1 MSWPPVAN
9 QEADAYMPSI
19 ADSGSTA
26 QASVAESSV
35 VLPPVEGAQP
45 MTTLPFPLR
54 PDASAFDPE
63 TIKILNDA
71 FESAW
76 QALHTSGTTSHLG
89 GQEEQT
95 SEMLARC
102 IIELA
107 KLNER
112 DPRRLRDAALAHL
125 AEANIRRGRD

>member
-1 MSWPPVAN
+1 MG
-9 QEADAYMPSI
+9 I
-19 ADSGSTA
+19 F
-26 QASVAESSV
+26 
-35 VLPPVEGAQP
+35 
-45 MTTLPFPLR
+45 PFPSN
-54 PDASAFDPE
+54 PHVSAFDPE
-63 TIKILNDA
+63 TVSILSDA
-71 FESAW
+71 FEDSW
-76 QALHTSGTTSHLG
+76 QSLHKSGTTLHLG

-107 KLNER
+107 KLGER